1 MFQNFRGSKFSSM
14 SYFYGSAGSSSAAS
28 CTTLTQSKGEGTQ
41 DKIDLNNEAGKQS
54 KNSLCNDENDY
65 IRTAI
70 VTNANDKF
78 MSAISLCLI
87 CGSVGKDIEGTMI
100 SCTSCA
106 QSYHTYCVGMH
117 EKVNEKILKFH
128 FFRSIQQC

>member
-1 MFQNFRGSKFSSM
+1 M
-14 SYFYGSAGSSSAAS
+14 SYFYGTTSNAATPGNHTSNQSSLKRDGDEFYKS
-28 CTTLTQSKGEGTQ
+28 TQPDKAEFIISGE
-41 DKIDLNNEAGKQS
+41 KQS
-54 KNSLCNDENDY
+54 ICSVNDENDY

-87 CGSVGKDIEGTMI
+87 CGSVGKDVEGTMI

-117 EKVNEKILKFH
+117 DKVTFLIT
-128 FFRSIQQC
+128 I

>member
-1 MFQNFRGSKFSSM
+1 M
-14 SYFYGSAGSSSAAS
+14 SYFYGSAGASSAAS
-28 CTTLTQSKGEGTQ
+28 CTILTQSKGSENTQ
-41 DKIDLNNEAGKQS
+41 EKLELNNEIGKQS
-54 KNSLCNDENDY
+54 KNSTYNDENDY

-78 MSAISLCLI
+78 MTTISLCLI

-117 EKVNEKILKFH
+117 EKVI
-128 FFRSIQQC
+128 